1 MKKYLER
8 RKIWSDFG
16 RIEGGQHFGRN
27 RHSPNNSFFFI
38 LANDFE
44 LIHCL
49 TWAFY
54 QILLTQ
60 LMFLSKNK
68 KAKFLNQ
75 LGCLNS
81 LIGVLHVEE
90 NALAN
95 KNIGI
100 MGSKT
105 NTDGSIKIS
114 SMRVLIEKET
124 EEQKITVNEY

>member
-1 MKKYLER
+1 
-8 RKIWSDFG
+8 
-16 RIEGGQHFGRN
+16 
-27 RHSPNNSFFFI
+27 
-38 LANDFE
+38 
-44 LIHCL
+44 
-49 TWAFY
+49 
-54 QILLTQ
+54 
-60 LMFLSKNK
+60 MFLSKNK

-114 SMRVLIEKET
+114 SIRVLIEKET